1 MKNYQNIYM
10 PRRRR
15 GQRVAHLS
23 TDQLPQNLLLLPFC
37 ADGFVS
43 SLCGENAKSLA
54 GVAEGGGRERERGG
68 MRVG

>member
-15 GQRVAHLS
+15 GQSVAHLS

-43 SLCGENAKSLA
+43 SLCGENAKA
-54 GVAEGGGRERERGG
+54 
-68 MRVG
+68 

>member
-10 PRRRR
+10 PRRR

-23 TDQLPQNLLLLPFC
+23 TDQLPQNLLLLLLPFC

-43 SLCGENAKSLA
+43 SLCGENAKA
-54 GVAEGGGRERERGG
+54 
-68 MRVG
+68 